1 MKSAQI
7 LVVDDEPE
15 IASSLAEYLT
25 TKAGYEVWCAH
36 DGQEAMEKLDR
47 ATTDGGDPIDLVI
60 LDRRMPGMSGLDVL
74 NWVRSHPRLRFTRVI
89 MLTGESGSQEKVEAL
104 SAGADD
110 YVTKPYYPQEMLA
123 RVNTILRTQ
132 GLEKQLQ
139 RQSEQLAALNQAS
152 NAVTTLLDVNRI
164 PEAAVDGVQK
174 VLGVSLAALF
184 LQGADG
190 LLHCRAATG
199 LEAHS
204 MPAIRPGDG
213 IIGHTFLDGLQ
224 HNESPEALNADP
236 LLETLQDMPVRSMLA
251 LPLVVRARPA
261 GVLWAAS
268 EVPDRFGDVDAVLI
282 ASLARSVSQAIDNAS
297 LFQNVRA
304 RQQELQESHN
314 RLQAVING
322 ILQPIYTIDEQW
334 RLMAINRYKAESLGA
349 EPASLLDRPCYE
361 AFFGRD
367 EPCDHCRVGWLLERR
382 EAQVWPVRWLG
393 EDHLLQEW
401 EVSAFPLPGR
411 HSAQLGAV
419 VVWQDRTEQRR
430 LENTLL
436 QAGKL
441 AAIGQLA
448 AGVAHEINNP
458 LTAIN
463 VNAQIL
469 KMFVPHEGELYE
481 SVDLIARAGDRASSV
496 VRSLLDFARQ
506 NQYSF
511 EPGDVNRSLQQAL
524 QLVAYQLRAGHIT
537 VNQKLAGD
545 LPPVEASWEHLKS
558 VWLNV
563 LINARDALVARPE
576 PRTIEVVTRKTGEDE
591 VQVVIAD
598 NGVGMAAAEVSHIF
612 EPFYTTKD
620 PGQGTGLGLATSQRI
635 VHQHGGVIEV
645 VSEPGKGTI
654 FIVRLPVR
662 PTLERTQE
670 HGPSGAEE

>member
-1 MKSAQI
+1 
-7 LVVDDEPE
+7 
-15 IASSLAEYLT
+15 
-25 TKAGYEVWCAH
+25 
-36 DGQEAMEKLDR
+36 
-47 ATTDGGDPIDLVI
+47 
-60 LDRRMPGMSGLDVL
+60 
-74 NWVRSHPRLRFTRVI
+74 
-89 MLTGESGSQEKVEAL
+89 
-104 SAGADD
+104 
-110 YVTKPYYPQEMLA
+110 
-123 RVNTILRTQ
+123 
-132 GLEKQLQ
+132 
-139 RQSEQLAALNQAS
+139 
-152 NAVTTLLDVNRI
+152 
-164 PEAAVDGVQK
+164 VDGVRN
-174 VLGVSLAALF
+174 VLGVSLAAIF
-184 LQGADG
+184 LQGGDG
-190 LLHCRAATG
+190 LLHCRAAVGLNGASMPQLQPGAGTIG
-199 LEAHS
+199 HAFQDGALQRSEPPDRVAGDLFLEA
-204 MPAIRPGDG
+204 
-213 IIGHTFLDGLQ
+213 LDGL
-224 HNESPEALNADP
+224 
-236 LLETLQDMPVRSMLA
+236 PVRSMLA
-251 LPLVVRARPA
+251 VPLVVRSRPA

-268 EVPDRFGDVDAVLI
+268 ETPGRFGDADADLFS
-282 ASLARSVSQAIDNAS
+282 SLARAVSQAIDNAS

-304 RQQELQESHN
+304 RQQELQESHS

-334 RLMAINRYKAESLGA
+334 RLIAVNRYKTESMGV
-349 EPASLLDRPCYE
+349 EPASLLGRPCYN
-361 AFFGRD
+361 AFFGHD
-367 EPCDHCRVGWLLERR
+367 EPCSHCRVSVLFEQR

-393 EDHLLQEW
+393 DDHLLQEW

-411 HSAQLGAV
+411 QSTQPGAV

-430 LENTLL
+430 LENSLL

-469 KMFVPHEGELYE
+469 KMFIPHEGELYE

-524 QLVAYQLRAGHIT
+524 QLVAYQLRAAHIS
-537 VNQKLAGD
+537 VEQKLAAD

-563 LINARDALVARPE
+563 LINARDALVPRPE
-576 PRTIEVVTRKTGEDE
+576 PREIEVVTRKTAEDE

-598 NGVGMAAAEVSHIF
+598 NGVGMTPAEVNHIF

-645 VSEPGKGTI
+645 LSEPGKGTI
-654 FIVRLPVR
+654 FIVRLPLR
-662 PTLERTQE
+662 PRREQTQE
-670 HGPSGAEE
+670 HGPSGAEQ

>member
-1 MKSAQI
+1 M
-7 LVVDDEPE
+7 
-15 IASSLAEYLT
+15 
-25 TKAGYEVWCAH
+25 
-36 DGQEAMEKLDR
+36 
-47 ATTDGGDPIDLVI
+47 
-60 LDRRMPGMSGLDVL
+60 
-74 NWVRSHPRLRFTRVI
+74 
-89 MLTGESGSQEKVEAL
+89 
-104 SAGADD
+104 
-110 YVTKPYYPQEMLA
+110 
-123 RVNTILRTQ
+123 
-132 GLEKQLQ
+132 
-139 RQSEQLAALNQAS
+139 
-152 NAVTTLLDVNRI
+152 
-164 PEAAVDGVQK
+164 
-174 VLGVSLAALF
+174 
-184 LQGADG
+184 
-190 LLHCRAATG
+190 
-199 LEAHS
+199 
-204 MPAIRPGDG
+204 
-213 IIGHTFLDGLQ
+213 
-224 HNESPEALNADP
+224 
-236 LLETLQDMPVRSMLA
+236 
-251 LPLVVRARPA
+251 
-261 GVLWAAS
+261 
-268 EVPDRFGDVDAVLI
+268 PDRFGDVDAVLI